1 MLSYEEYQTTLSGN
15 DKTVAMEASEFR
27 ELVGEVIK
35 TEDAVEDGMEQTYSY
50 QLSESNQNNFNN
62 VVDSL
67 KVIGRA
73 EPEDKLRLVV
83 ALKNVQNY
91 DDEKDRKI
99 GIVGE
104 GINDLDAFKAADVSF
119 AVQSGTSVARNNA
132 SMILRTN
139 DFDSCLQAVKWGRN
153 IYMNVR
159 RFLQFQITCNFA
171 LIIVMIVSYCTL
183 TEGALN
189 ATQLIYINLIM
200 DVLGALALASTRPGK
215 STERYDA
222 GGKIMTPAMYR
233 NIFGMTIFMTVIM
246 MVIMFAGKNVFN
258 LNYFAATQT
267 IDRDIFGE
275 SKMIHFTLIW
285 NTFVFCQVFNLICC
299 RDVSNHGMNGFSGL
313 HKNFMT
319 YLIILIIF
327 AVQFLS
333 CFTFLG
339 RIFFEAGR
347 TGGRE
352 FLVTIVAAASV
363 LLANC
368 LLKLLPDSL
377 LGKVP

>member
-119 AVQSGTSVARNNA
+119 AVQSGTSYARNKA

-215 STERYDA
+215 
-222 GGKIMTPAMYR
+222 
-233 NIFGMTIFMTVIM
+233 
-246 MVIMFAGKNVFN
+246 
-258 LNYFAATQT
+258 
-267 IDRDIFGE
+267 
-275 SKMIHFTLIW
+275 
-285 NTFVFCQVFNLICC
+285 
-299 RDVSNHGMNGFSGL
+299 
-313 HKNFMT
+313 
-319 YLIILIIF
+319 
-327 AVQFLS
+327 
-333 CFTFLG
+333 
-339 RIFFEAGR
+339 
-347 TGGRE
+347 
-352 FLVTIVAAASV
+352 
-363 LLANC
+363 
-368 LLKLLPDSL
+368 
-377 LGKVP
+377 

>member
-1 MLSYEEYQTTLSGN
+1 MLSYEEFQSTLSGN

-91 DDEKDRKI
+91 DDVKDRKV

-215 STERYDA
+215 
-222 GGKIMTPAMYR
+222 
-233 NIFGMTIFMTVIM
+233 
-246 MVIMFAGKNVFN
+246 
-258 LNYFAATQT
+258 
-267 IDRDIFGE
+267 
-275 SKMIHFTLIW
+275 
-285 NTFVFCQVFNLICC
+285 
-299 RDVSNHGMNGFSGL
+299 
-313 HKNFMT
+313 
-319 YLIILIIF
+319 
-327 AVQFLS
+327 
-333 CFTFLG
+333 
-339 RIFFEAGR
+339 
-347 TGGRE
+347 
-352 FLVTIVAAASV
+352 
-363 LLANC
+363 
-368 LLKLLPDSL
+368 
-377 LGKVP
+377 

>member
-1 MLSYEEYQTTLSGN
+1 MLSYEEYQSTLSGN

-83 ALKNVQNY
+83 ALKNVQN
-91 DDEKDRKI
+91 DDDVKDRKV

-215 STERYDA
+215 
-222 GGKIMTPAMYR
+222 
-233 NIFGMTIFMTVIM
+233 
-246 MVIMFAGKNVFN
+246 
-258 LNYFAATQT
+258 
-267 IDRDIFGE
+267 
-275 SKMIHFTLIW
+275 
-285 NTFVFCQVFNLICC
+285 
-299 RDVSNHGMNGFSGL
+299 
-313 HKNFMT
+313 
-319 YLIILIIF
+319 
-327 AVQFLS
+327 
-333 CFTFLG
+333 
-339 RIFFEAGR
+339 
-347 TGGRE
+347 
-352 FLVTIVAAASV
+352 
-363 LLANC
+363 
-368 LLKLLPDSL
+368 
-377 LGKVP
+377 